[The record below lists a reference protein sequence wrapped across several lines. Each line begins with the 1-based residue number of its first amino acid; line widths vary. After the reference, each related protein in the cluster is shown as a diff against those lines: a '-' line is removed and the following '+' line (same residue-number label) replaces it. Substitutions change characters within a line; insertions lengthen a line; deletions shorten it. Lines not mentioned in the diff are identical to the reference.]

1 MAGEDGIPP
10 WVEYLTGEMNRRF
23 DALDG
28 ILRSLVTRDAFR
40 DEQTRVNTELR
51 RQDREISDLKADL
64 KAEST
69 ARASEQ
75 LTAANQAKAE
85 AQERQKVQRAT
96 NWQWF
101 LVVAGPL
108 ATLLL
113 TWVANGGLARP

>member
-23 DALDG
+23 DSLDG
-28 ILRSLVTRDAFR
+28 VLRTLVTRDAFR

-51 RQDREISDLKADL
+51 RQDREIADLKADL

-69 ARASEQ
+69 ARG
-75 LTAANQAKAE
+75 AAELKAAEAAKSE
-85 AQERQKVQRAT
+85 AQERQRVQRAT

-101 LVVAGPL
+101 LVFAGPIV
-108 ATLLL
+108 TLIVA
-113 TWVANGGLARP
+113 WVANGGLTR